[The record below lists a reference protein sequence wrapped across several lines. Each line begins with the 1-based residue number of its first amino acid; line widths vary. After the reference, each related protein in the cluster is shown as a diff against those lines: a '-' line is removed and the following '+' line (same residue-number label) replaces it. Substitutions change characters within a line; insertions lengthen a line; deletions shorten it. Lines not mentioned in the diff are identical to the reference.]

1 MGAAGYRPRFG
12 KDIRIKPDVPVR
24 ADTPRPCG
32 KAGCGGE
39 GSFRVPSSRNRLDDH
54 LWFCLQHAREHNEH
68 WDYFNGMSEAQ
79 IEAFRVDA
87 VTGHRPTWPLGKR
100 AAQMRREESLRD
112 VHDLL
117 GGAFGS
123 AASRAEQ
130 RRAER
135 PLTPPQIRALDVLDL
150 EAGATLHQIKGRYK
164 ELVKRFHP
172 DANGGDRGAEERLK
186 RVIQAYGV
194 LRASGL
200 T

>member
-1 MGAAGYRPRFG
+1 MAETGYRPRFG
-12 KDIRIKPDVPVR
+12 KDIRIKPDAPTLVPDARPCATKGCTAAGGYRVPKSRDRLNEHIWLCLEHVR
-24 ADTPRPCG
+24 A
-32 KAGCGGE
+32 
-39 GSFRVPSSRNRLDDH
+39 
-54 LWFCLQHAREHNEH
+54 HNES

-100 AAQMRREESLRD
+100 AAQAHKEPGFRSFQDDFGIVGDDITAEEPRRPQRHLTRLQAQAFDVLNLDPDASLR
-112 VHDLL
+112 
-117 GGAFGS
+117 
-123 AASRAEQ
+123 E
-130 RRAER
+130 
-135 PLTPPQIRALDVLDL
+135 
-150 EAGATLHQIKGRYK
+150 IKARYK